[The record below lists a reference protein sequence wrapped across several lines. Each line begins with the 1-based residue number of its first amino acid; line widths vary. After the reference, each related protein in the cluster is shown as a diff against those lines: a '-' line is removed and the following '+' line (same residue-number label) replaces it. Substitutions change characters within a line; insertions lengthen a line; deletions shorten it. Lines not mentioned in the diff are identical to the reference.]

1 MKTQSI
7 GKTLFSVV
15 AASALLFSTS
25 VMASNPTPPP
35 PPPPSEPTDPGAG
48 SPYQRGPNPTTSFLE
63 GSRGQY
69 RVATSNVSSFVSGFG
84 GGTIH
89 YPSNASGSMAAI
101 VVIPGYVSSESSIQ
115 WWGPKL
121 ASYGFVVMTIDTNS
135 GFDQPPSR
143 ARQINSAL
151 DYLVDQNNSRNS
163 PVRGMIDTQRLGVI
177 GWSMGGGGTIR
188 VAGEGRIKAAI
199 PLAPWDTSNF
209 PSRQVAAPTLIF
221 ACESDTVARVG
232 SHASPFY
239 NSISGSID
247 KAFVELDNGNHY
259 CANGGND
266 RGRYDAV
273 LGRMGVSWMKRFLDE
288 DTRYSQFLCG
298 PNHTSDRQISEYRG
312 NCPY

>member
-1 MKTQSI
+1 MKTLSI
-7 GKTLFSVV
+7 GKTLFSAV
-15 AASALLFSTS
+15 AASALMFSAS
-25 VMASNPTPPP
+25 VMASNPAPEPPP
-35 PPPPSEPTDPGAG
+35 PGAE
-48 SPYQRGPNPTTSFLE
+48 SPYQRGPDPTVSFLE
-63 GSRGQY
+63 ASRGQY
-69 RVATSNVSSFVSGFG
+69 RVSTQNVSGLVSGFG

-89 YPSNASGSMAAI
+89 YPSNASGTMAAI
-101 VVIPGYVSSESSIQ
+101 VVIPGFVSSESSID

-121 ASYGFVVMTIDTNS
+121 ASYGFVVLTIDTNT

-143 ARQINSAL
+143 ARQINNAL
-151 DYLVDQNNSRNS
+151 DYLIDQNTSRTS
-163 PVRGMIDTQRLGVI
+163 SVRGMIDTQRLGVI

-188 VAGEGRIKAAI
+188 VAGEGRIRAAI
-199 PLAPWDTSNF
+199 PLAPWDTSNI

-221 ACESDTVARVG
+221 ACESDTIARVR

-239 NSISGSID
+239 NNIPDSID
-247 KAFVELDNGNHY
+247 KAFVQLNNGNHY
-259 CANGGND
+259 CANGGSSF
-266 RGRYDAV
+266 GRYDDV